1 MPNDDFD
8 FKSESLID
16 DTYEQIKK
24 VDQLISQYI
33 EQLNRQE
40 QKNEPYLKSGMFSK
54 IRQLSEV
61 KLNLMQSYK
70 ILREDIRQEELN
82 EMKIIEYKRNLGI
95 NDTDH
100 QMTDLEMQILAITPY
115 IDNFSRLNTS
125 NAKQMQEF
133 LNFLMSQLQERK
145 VLDK

>member
-40 QKNEPYLKSGMFSK
+40 QRNEPYLKSGMFSK

-115 IDNFSRLNTS
+115 IDNFSRLNAS
-125 NAKQMQEF
+125 NAEQMQEF
-133 LNFLMSQLQERK
+133 LNFLISQLQERK